1 MEPRPKP
8 GREHE
13 RASGNHP
20 GETPT
25 STSPPPRS
33 RRPLGHR
40 PRHRAGREPPPVPT
54 PPLGSSGA
62 GRPAIRPLASGQRVA
77 GGQLE
82 PREPRV
88 RRNHQRRNRPGQ
100 GIPATAC
107 LASVGQRCVPTR
119 PSCAR
124 RRCRRPAAGCSP
136 VGPDCWRTARR
147 PSLIRT
153 AAPGHRMLAR
163 PPLGAGAPRPAA
175 RSSTGAGAVRPSR
188 LPFASS
194 AGSCS
199 STQGWRGARR
209 SGLSCRFD
217 SGVGVPAIGT
227 GIPVT
232 FRPEGGASGQESRH
246 GTGRRVE
253 VRDEPPTSEPW
264 PAWVDERWRT
274 NGADA
279 ATKERAAPA
288 PSDAGGASRGAP
300 AITSTHPR
308 TAAVR
313 QREEHRKSGTGSVGG
328 GVARFEAVADAG
340 LGVAVAGT
348 AWAALEPAGKLGH
361 VDADGR
367 SKVPPPAG
375 PRAAAGS
382 GSGLV
387 CSRLGNRADARRRAG
402 PPATRSG
409 ARNVGCAPAHPRFR
423 SRRPRAPGEWW
434 RFRDPPPTATSTS
447 PNLRPDPRAQLDR
460 ARFT

>member
-1 MEPRPKP
+1 MKHLHRPARLRGAGGHSATGRATARGGSHPLSQPPRSARAEQVDQRSDPWRPAKGWRAASWNRENLGFGGTTSAGI
-8 GREHE
+8 GR
-13 RASGNHP
+13 AKA
-20 GETPT
+20 
-25 STSPPPRS
+25 SPPP
-33 RRPLGHR
+33 PVW
-40 PRHRAGREPPPVPT
+40 PP
-54 PPLGSSGA
+54 SA
-62 GRPAIRPLASGQRVA
+62 
-77 GGQLE
+77 
-82 PREPRV
+82 
-88 RRNHQRRNRPGQ
+88 
-100 GIPATAC
+100 
-107 LASVGQRCVPTR
+107 QRCVLTR

-328 GVARFEAVADAG
+328 GVARFEAAADAG

-423 SRRPRAPGEWW
+423 SRRPRAPGQWW
-434 RFRDPPPTATSTS
+434 RFRGRPSTATSTS